1 MNTLRTHLAVFI
13 FSLTLLSDLAFL
25 LVPGLSISTLPGTN
39 LLLPSGLFGVPH
51 FSSMSGTH
59 ADPSQ
64 QTALSNRLSEKVLRL
79 HIIADSDSEEAQAV
93 KLLVRDAVCDY
104 LSPLP
109 EGIDCKQE
117 VCNYLNLRMP
127 ELVSIAN
134 NVLQQNSCAYRATA
148 SIERR
153 FFPLKTYGAYA
164 FPAGEYDAL
173 CITLGSGQGQN
184 WWCLAFPSLCLL
196 DGSYAV
202 TDSDS
207 EQQLKILLTDEE
219 YEAILIQEPKV
230 LFRSRLLEW
239 LKGKHK

>member
-1 MNTLRTHLAVFI
+1 MNTLRTRLAVFV

-25 LVPGLSISTLPGTN
+25 LVPGLRSTTLPGTN
-39 LLLPSGLFGVPH
+39 LLLPPGLFGAPH
-51 FSSMSGTH
+51 FFSVSGTL
-59 ADPSQ
+59 ADTSQ
-64 QTALSNRLSEKVLRL
+64 HTALSNRLSDKVLRL
-79 HIIADSDSEEAQAV
+79 HIIADSDSDEAQAV

-109 EGIDCKQE
+109 EGIDSKAE
-117 VCNYLNLRMP
+117 VCDYLNLHMP
-127 ELVSIAN
+127 ELVSVADK
-134 NVLQQNSCAYRATA
+134 VLQQHNCNYRSSA
-148 SIERR
+148 SISRR

-173 CITLGSGQGQN
+173 CITLGSGRGQN

-219 YEAILIQEPKV
+219 YEAILIQEPKI
-230 LFRSRLLEW
+230 LFRFRLLEW

>member
-1 MNTLRTHLAVFI
+1 MKLSRIQFSI
-13 FSLTLLSDLAFL
+13 FAFTLTLISDFILLFL
-25 LVPGLSISTLPGTN
+25 PDYRTGFFSPT
-39 LLLPSGLFGVPH
+39 GLFGIPY
-51 FSSMSGTH
+51 FCSSSDSLSNTLQE
-59 ADPSQ
+59 P
-64 QTALSNRLSEKVLRL
+64 ALSDRLSDKILRL
-79 HIIADSDSEEAQAV
+79 HIIADNDSDEAQAV

-109 EGIDCKQE
+109 EGIDSKEE
-117 VCNYLNLRMP
+117 VCNYLNLHIS
-127 ELVSIAN
+127 ELVSIADA
-134 NVLQQNSCAYRATA
+134 VLQQHGCSYRACA
-148 SIERR
+148 SIEQR
-153 FFPLKTYGAYA
+153 FFPLKTYGAYS

-202 TDSDS
+202 TDSDG

-219 YEAILIQEPKV
+219 YEAILIQEPKI

-239 LKGKHK
+239 LKGKYK

>member
-1 MNTLRTHLAVFI
+1 MKPSRVHLAI
-13 FSLTLLSDLAFL
+13 FAFTLTLLSELFL
-25 LVPGLSISTLPGTN
+25 LFLPNHRINTLPGTTF
-39 LLLPSGLFGVPH
+39 LLPPGLFGIPPRCLAPDTRPD
-51 FSSMSGTH
+51 S
-59 ADPSQ
+59 SQ
-64 QTALSNRLSEKVLRL
+64 QTTLSDRLSDKVLRL

-93 KLLVRDAVCDY
+93 KLLVRDAVCNY

-109 EGIDCKQE
+109 DGIDSKE
-117 VCNYLNLRMP
+117 KVCDYLNRHRND
-127 ELVSIAN
+127 LVSVADE
-134 NVLQQNSCAYRATA
+134 VLQQNHCTYRASA

-153 FFPLKTYGAYA
+153 FFPLKTYGSYA

-196 DGSYAV
+196 DGTYAV

-219 YEAILIQEPKV
+219 YEAILIQEPKIQ
-230 LFRSRLLEW
+230 FRFRLLEW